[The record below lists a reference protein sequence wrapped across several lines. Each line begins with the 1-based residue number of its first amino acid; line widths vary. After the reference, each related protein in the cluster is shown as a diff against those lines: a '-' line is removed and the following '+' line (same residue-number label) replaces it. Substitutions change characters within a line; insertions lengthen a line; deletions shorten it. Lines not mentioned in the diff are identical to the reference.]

1 MVHYSGHLDDP
12 DAHYLHKYASGHVV
26 KMYAENRD
34 AEISG
39 LLQFLNN
46 TIGKKVDSVELMKE
60 FEMSTP
66 EYSAKK
72 ITEEIMRAKN
82 A

>member
-1 MVHYSGHLDDP
+1 
-12 DAHYLHKYASGHVV
+12 
-26 KMYAENRD
+26 MYAENRD